1 MNNLHHTQ
9 VARAHTDGN
18 QDEIFSFVRKHVIT
32 YIAGTGL
39 SYSPKNRERFVRK
52 VRTYYEEWLRNPLD
66 LTYGQDPTGE
76 TAVKNIMAKLAT
88 Y

>member
-9 VARAHTDGN
+9 VARAYTDGN
-18 QDEIFSFVRKHVIT
+18 QDEIFSFVRKHVLE

-52 VRTYYEEWLRNPLD
+52 VRATYEDWLRNPLD
-66 LTYGQDPTGE
+66 KTFGQDPTGE
-76 TAVKNIMAKLAT
+76 TAIKRIMAQAA
-88 Y
+88 